1 MSSGELS
8 RKPDGGTY
16 IGLTSAHPGGIDV
29 PLLATCDGDRCKLRH
44 LCAGGPILYRV
55 TVTEMSAYI
64 PLAVKGLGT
73 RLREPW

>member
-1 MSSGELS
+1 MSTGELS

-16 IGLTSAHPGGIDV
+16 NGLTSAHPGGIDV
-29 PLLATCDGDRCKLRH
+29 PLVATCDGDRCKLRH

-64 PLAVKGLGT
+64 PLAVKCLGT
-73 RLREPW
+73 RLSEPW

>member
-1 MSSGELS
+1 MSTGELS

-16 IGLTSAHPGGIDV
+16 NGLTSAHPGGIDV
-29 PLLATCDGDRCKLRH
+29 PFVATCDGDRCKLRH

-64 PLAVKGLGT
+64 LLAVKGLGT
-73 RLREPW
+73 RLGEPW